1 MLNQFNLIGKIKS
14 SYNAFISIEVD
25 NDTSLEV
32 FLPLSISKEV
42 NLQHGSLV
50 AVKGHIEREKDGL
63 GLIHLVAEK
72 VFVIE

>member
-14 SYNAFISIEVD
+14 SHNGFVSIEVD

-32 FLPLSISKEV
+32 FLPLSISREV

-50 AVKGHIEREKDGL
+50 AVKGYIEKDEYL
-63 GLIHLVAEK
+63 MYLVAEK
-72 VFVIE
+72 VFVIK

>member
-1 MLNQFNLIGKIKS
+1 MNQFNLIGKITS
-14 SYNAFISIEVD
+14 SHNAFISVEVD

-32 FLPLSISKEV
+32 FLPLSISREV

-50 AVKGHIEREKDGL
+50 AVKGHIEREKD
-63 GLIHLVAEK
+63 LIYLVAEK